1 MNNGG
6 IRCSPYASLAAR
18 LTALMA
24 ELHDRMPVIL
34 DPDTESA
41 WLEPGQ
47 AAARLHDLLGGLRPG
62 DTALRPVG
70 PAVND
75 ARYDGPECLA
85 PASDELQ
92 TALF

>member
-1 MNNGG
+1 
-6 IRCSPYASLAAR
+6 
-18 LTALMA
+18 
-24 ELHDRMPVIL
+24 MPVIL
-34 DPDTESA
+34 APGAEAA
-41 WLEPGQ
+41 WLEHSRPPE
-47 AAARLHDLLGGLRPG
+47 RVRELLAGLGPG

-85 PASDELQ
+85 PALDERQ